1 MLSQFTSN
9 IPGYICL
16 AGSELY
22 IKLVAQLGYTRD
34 QTQGFS
40 SPEFIFKAYEGH
52 ENEAGHASL
61 RPMAYQDFVTQETK
75 PTAVFGTQ
83 KVIRV
88 RDMALKLIR
97 KRDVL
102 FNKVRLS

>member
-1 MLSQFTSN
+1 MLSRSISN
-9 IPGYICL
+9 TPGYIYL
-16 AGSELY
+16 GGSELY

-40 SPEFIFKAYEGH
+40 SPEFIFKAYEGY

-61 RPMAYQDFVTQETK
+61 QPMAYKDFVTQETK

-88 RDMALKLIR
+88 RDIALKLIR
-97 KRDVL
+97 KRDML
-102 FNKVRLS
+102 FNKVRVS